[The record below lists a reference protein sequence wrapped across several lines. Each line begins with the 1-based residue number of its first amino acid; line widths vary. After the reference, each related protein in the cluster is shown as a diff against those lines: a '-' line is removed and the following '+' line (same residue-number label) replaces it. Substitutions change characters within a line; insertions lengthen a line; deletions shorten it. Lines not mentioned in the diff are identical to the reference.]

1 MKNLKTLFVP
11 VALAVAAIPVA
22 GAAVEAGPETDFPIT
37 VPDGWII
44 DRQTGGHLPKT
55 VLVPAGESFES
66 SAVSITIVQI
76 EGFGVMMSPQQAIDG
91 ARERLAKSCPASKV
105 SESRSSGKGP
115 GERSFARLDCSAPAR
130 KATPMAVFA
139 AANREQASVR
149 LTSIAYKRSPS
160 PADTSF
166 ALGYLGEAGS

>member
-1 MKNLKTLFVP
+1 MRKTKALLA
-11 VALAVAAIPVA
+11 ALAFAALAAPATVAADDT
-22 GAAVEAGPETDFPIT
+22 GPDADFPVT
-37 VPDGWII
+37 VPDGWVI

-91 ARERLAKSCPASKV
+91 ARERLAKSCPAAKV
-105 SESRSSGKGP
+105 SETRSSGKGP